1 MGNRRRKI
9 KEIVIP
15 LIAEERSDGSCAVT
29 SPIVPMFYVV
39 AKDQASAWDN
49 AIAILK
55 KHLEQNYHIEIRKMR
70 LTDHTREV
78 FAEASPAVPAHV
90 IAELAT

>member
-1 MGNRRRKI
+1 MGNRQRKI

-15 LIAEERSDGSCAVT
+15 LIAVERDDGSYGVT

-39 AKDQASAWDN
+39 GKDQASAWK
-49 AIAILK
+49 ISIVILK
-55 KHLEQNYHIEIRKMR
+55 EHLEQNYGIKIRGMR
-70 LTDHTREV
+70 LTDYTREV

-90 IAELAT
+90 IAELAI